1 MDVCVKV
8 AIQTAEYHM
17 ITAAEHVTLL
27 HLRSERALMYTR
39 THDRNMRYFINI
51 TLQYS
56 ERAYMEI
63 LYVVYWFWPVTCPEI
78 APFVFDINIRSV
90 YYEVSTNQIHD

>member
-39 THDRNMRYFINI
+39 DRNMRYFINI

-56 ERAYMEI
+56 ERAYMQI
-63 LYVVYWFWPVTCPEI
+63 LYVVHWF
-78 APFVFDINIRSV
+78 
-90 YYEVSTNQIHD
+90 